1 MSRALLLLRLL
12 PFSPT
17 AASSRAASSYV
28 SRGVSSG
35 TSRYAASTAAAA
47 GQAEAAAAAQAGAAG
62 PAPAGAAATEPLAG
76 AGEQGA
82 SAPPP
87 EVRGRWGLLKFGAL
101 AAVSAA
107 LGGVGYV
114 SYAYSVDEVE
124 QKTRE
129 FRKKMAPTVPQD
141 ASGFEK
147 FKAMAMKGTDFTVLL
162 SFVALILS
170 RSRSLEMHCTFL
182 SSPDKHV
189 TNTCLDA
196 PVAAIELYLDARSTI
211 EDHVKGFTEPTS
223 DKLLP
228 DLLPEEKHVF
238 TLVLDL
244 NETLVY
250 SDWQRERGWRT
261 FKRPGVDA
269 FMEHM
274 ARCYEVVVF
283 SDQPPMY
290 VDPVI
295 DRLDTKGCVRFR
307 LSRPATKYMDG
318 KHFRV
323 GQHLNA
329 TLFLTIPVFDPLLFY
344 QDLSKLNRN
353 PEQVIYVSA
362 HCYDTCL
369 QPENCVQIKPWKLED
384 GDTQLV
390 DLIPFL
396 EFVAMARP
404 SDTRTV
410 LASYQGCDVAK
421 EFLERSK
428 ENHR

>member
-1 MSRALLLLRLL
+1 MSRALLLRRLL
-12 PFSPT
+12 PFSST
-17 AASSRAASSYV
+17 AASSRAASSYA
-28 SRGVSSG
+28 SRGASSG
-35 TSRYAASTAAAA
+35 TSRYAASAAAAA

-62 PAPAGAAATEPLAG
+62 PAPAGTATGAAATETLAG

-87 EVRGRWGLLKFGAL
+87 EARGRWGLLKFGAL

-147 FKAMAMKGTDFTVLL
+147 FKAMATKV
-162 SFVALILS
+162 
-170 RSRSLEMHCTFL
+170 
-182 SSPDKHV
+182 
-189 TNTCLDA
+189 
-196 PVAAIELYLDARSTI
+196 PVAAIEFYLDARSTI

-318 KHFRV
+318 KHFR
-323 GQHLNA
+323 
-329 TLFLTIPVFDPLLFY
+329 
-344 QDLSKLNRN
+344 DLSKLNRN

-428 ENHR
+428 EHHRRMQEQHNKPGRLFRR